1 MQDAERM
8 RKKSAFSGPAQVPE
22 NKNSQASN
30 NKSIKVKLNLPR
42 RITAAG
48 IHRRKQNEKN
58 RKAPEGSS
66 GAD

>member
-1 MQDAERM
+1 MQDAERV
-8 RKKSAFSGPAQVPE
+8 RKKSAFSGPAQVSG

-48 IHRRKQNEKN
+48 IHRRKQSENK
-58 RKAPEGSS
+58 KKVPKSQF
-66 GAD
+66 